1 MAITIARR
9 AFLTAVAGALAACPF
24 NAGAQR
30 HKSPRVGALVLTDRD
45 AQLLG
50 TALRDGLREFGYV
63 EGRNIEFEIRSAGGR
78 SALLPEL
85 AADLVHLEADVILAV
100 YTPCALAAK
109 QATGEIPIVAVSVG
123 DPIGTGLVSGLAR
136 PGGNVTGLS
145 NMAAETAGKSV
156 GLLRDMLPSIRR
168 VAVLANPIDPFTKP
182 FLEQVQLSGDTA
194 GIEIQPVAMARGL
207 DEVEGAFAVIARERA
222 DAVVVQGIFFSKDVA
237 DIAIKHR
244 LPTASVLRSY
254 VDAGGLI
261 SYGANLPDMFR
272 RSAVFVHKILQGAKP
287 ADLPVEQPTTFE
299 LALNLQTAKAIG
311 LTVPEAFRLRADVV
325 IE

>member
-1 MAITIARR
+1 
-9 AFLTAVAGALAACPF
+9 
-24 NAGAQR
+24 
-30 HKSPRVGALVLTDRD
+30 
-45 AQLLG
+45 
-50 TALRDGLREFGYV
+50 
-63 EGRNIEFEIRSAGGR
+63 
-78 SALLPEL
+78 
-85 AADLVHLEADVILAV
+85 VILAV

-109 QATGEIPIVAVSVG
+109 QATGDIPIVAVSVG

-168 VAVLANPIDPFTKP
+168 VAVLANPVDPFTKP

-194 GIEIQPVAMARGL
+194 GIEIKPVAMARGL
-207 DEVEGAFAVIARERA
+207 DEVEGAFAAIARERA

-272 RSAVFVHKILQGAKP
+272 RSALFVHKILRGAKP